1 MDLLNVLV
9 CISAIIWIAVGIR
22 THSDWIQSIFAKESK
37 KIRQQAE
44 MVHKFGYDSLG
55 SCHKLSAKK
64 GLVFAYWDT
73 PIRKQKYKE
82 FPERF
87 QSPVIFQL
95 VTLNLISG
103 TSILLLIF
111 LSKGFFSSIGLIWL
125 LIRFDRKIDSL
136 YRAKLFFHQGDASG
150 QSCWSLLS
158 SGRCSSEYREILS
171 GQCPGQSF
179 DSSERQHRSQQVHG

>member
-1 MDLLNVLV
+1 MLMDLLNVLV

-22 THSDWIQSIFAKESK
+22 THSDWVQSIFAKEST

-55 SCHKLSAKK
+55 SRHKLAAKK

-73 PIRKQKYKE
+73 PIRKQKYKDL
-82 FPERF
+82 PERF

-111 LSKGFFSSIGLIWL
+111 LSKGFFSSIGLI
-125 LIRFDRKIDSL
+125 
-136 YRAKLFFHQGDASG
+136 
-150 QSCWSLLS
+150 
-158 SGRCSSEYREILS
+158 
-171 GQCPGQSF
+171 
-179 DSSERQHRSQQVHG
+179 